1 MHPLSWITFNMF
13 HQNVISVV
21 PLKSWKVNWE
31 LSSIKCHS
39 CTLATDISWT
49 CLICKST
56 ALIMKCE
63 PEKPVKRVRQHCVL
77 PMAIMVRRCGGG
89 TRLPDVSLGTRGDL
103 WPLVMSWECVLTTP
117 ILPPGP
123 GTPGPGHRSPS
134 DEVGGWSRRRPVR
147 PVTRRHPAR
156 AHQWH
161 LCDTTCSNWSLSWS
175 LPTSQYSLQLQL
187 SLIHGKIANLLVSIL
202 ISKIKLYKPRF
213 SLDFYNSSNWIHN

>member
-103 WPLVMSWECVLTTP
+103 WPLVMSWECVLTSWP
-117 ILPPGP
+117 PPSCPRAPGLPAPATALRVMRWADGRGGDQWDQSLGDTQP
-123 GTPGPGHRSPS
+123 ARISDTCVIQHAQTEACPGHCPHHSIP
-134 DEVGGWSRRRPVR
+134 
-147 PVTRRHPAR
+147 
-156 AHQWH
+156 
-161 LCDTTCSNWSLSWS
+161 
-175 LPTSQYSLQLQL
+175 YSY
-187 SLIHGKIANLLVSIL
+187 SYH
-202 ISKIKLYKPRF
+202 
-213 SLDFYNSSNWIHN
+213 